1 MAKNKVENVIAPNDA
16 KTELVK
22 FSMEKA
28 VPVDITKLG
37 NFEAVE
43 AFVKAEVT
51 KAKKLKL
58 NAVNLELLK
67 KSKSLFVSLRTT
79 VDKEKK
85 RWSDENIRPV
95 KDNLDK
101 KCEELKT
108 AIALGENHLATQIK
122 IHEDKVREQ
131 KTVIFAEY
139 ISEFQKEFVLPEE
152 ELSKVLLKEEYFNVT
167 KKEKDVYNDILSQF
181 TEIKAELTEKIESE
195 KAIREACEGTMLN
208 PAIFLEKL
216 QFKSA
221 IAVLNEI
228 NTEKQRLNNI
238 HSEAVSDE
246 DLGEFLGTDDK
257 ITLGKSPSAGV
268 FSVQESTRVSKKLI
282 IEYDKSQAELLTK
295 FFTDNKISVRDL

>member
-1 MAKNKVENVIAPNDA
+1 MAKKKVENVIAPNV
-16 KTELVK
+16 E

-28 VPVDITKLG
+28 APVDITKLG

-43 AFVKAEVT
+43 AFVKTEVA

-85 RWSDENIRPV
+85 RWSDENIRPI

-122 IHEDKVREQ
+122 IHEDEVREQ
-131 KTVIFAEY
+131 KSVIFKEY
-139 ISEFQKEFVLPEE
+139 ISEFQKEYKLPEE
-152 ELSKVLLKEEYFNVT
+152 ELAKVIIKEEYFNVT
-167 KKEKDVYNDILSQF
+167 KKEKDVHNDILSQF
-181 TEIKAELTEKIESE
+181 TEIKAEFTEKIEAE
-195 KAIREACEGTMLN
+195 KAIREACEGTVLN
-208 PAIFLEKL
+208 PATFLEKL

-228 NTEKQRLNNI
+228 NTEKQRLSNI
-238 HSEAVSDE
+238 QSEEVSED

-257 ITLGKSPSAGV
+257 ITLGKAPSAGV
-268 FSVQESTRVSKKLI
+268 FGIQATTKVTKKLI
-282 IEYDKSQAELLTK
+282 IEYDKSQAELLTR
-295 FFTDNKISVRDL
+295 FFTDNKISVRDLT